1 MLLKSISGYSVELK
15 DTHKENAS
23 LNKTETLTKSMNM
36 DIWVVVSLNQRLMKG
51 SYSKIKL

>member
-15 DTHKENAS
+15 DTNKENAS
-23 LNKTETLTKSMNM
+23 LNKTETHTKSMNM